1 MYCKR
6 KQKCGLYAFLI
17 LQRSELVFPR
27 YWLCNIKVKRTQVFK
42 KNHISEQNK
51 LDYFKTRQSEA
62 KWFYFKNLQEA
73 KRFDNDFVFL
83 KGKKELTFFSKPP
96 VSPVATIVNDT
107 GDKFAAGIND
117 TGGNLPPVSTT
128 PAANLQTVSLEQY
141 QAAETLKR
149 QKCFYRLTILPQ
161 RCPN

>member
-1 MYCKR
+1 LAWQYQSETKV
-6 KQKCGLYAFLI
+6 GI
-17 LQRSELVFPR
+17 L
-27 YWLCNIKVKRTQVFK
+27 

-96 VSPVATIVNDT
+96 VSP
-107 GDKFAAGIND
+107 GHR
-117 TGGNLPPVSTT
+117 
-128 PAANLQTVSLEQY
+128 
-141 QAAETLKR
+141 R
-149 QKCFYRLTILPQ
+149 QICKQCHWNNVRLLRP
-161 RCPN
+161 